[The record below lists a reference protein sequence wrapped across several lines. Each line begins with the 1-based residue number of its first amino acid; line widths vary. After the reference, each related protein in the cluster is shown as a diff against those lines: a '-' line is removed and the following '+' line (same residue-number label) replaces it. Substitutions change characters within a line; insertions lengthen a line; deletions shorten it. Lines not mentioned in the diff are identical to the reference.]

1 MKNLFPEINVNRFK
15 LDVSRKTGFTT
26 LWMATNESPCGY
38 TPLIGWSN
46 IQGLK
51 EFAEMLLD
59 MYRHSL
65 RESERVKKASDCI
78 LQDVFG
84 NKKFSEGYK
93 NV

>member
-1 MKNLFPEINVNRFK
+1 MNRFK
-15 LDVSRKTGFTT
+15 LGISRKAGFVT
-26 LWMATNESPCGY
+26 LWMATNELPCGY

-46 IQGLK
+46 INGLK

-65 RESERVKKASDCI
+65 RENERVRKTSERI
-78 LQDVFG
+78 LQDVFC
-84 NKKFSEGYK
+84 NNQYHEGDN

>member
-1 MKNLFPEINVNRFK
+1 MNRFK
-15 LDVSRKTGFTT
+15 LDISRKTGFTT
-26 LWMATNESPCGY
+26 LWMATKESPCGY

-46 IQGLK
+46 IHGLK

-65 RESERVKKASDCI
+65 RESERAKKTSDRI
-78 LQDVFG
+78 LQNVFC
-84 NKKFSEGYK
+84 NNQFSEGGK

>member
-1 MKNLFPEINVNRFK
+1 MHRFK
-15 LDVSRKTGFTT
+15 LDIFRKTGFTT
-26 LWMATNESPCGY
+26 LWMANEESPCGY

-46 IQGLK
+46 IHGLK

-65 RESERVKKASDCI
+65 RESERVKKVSDCI
-78 LQDVFG
+78 LQDVFCS
-84 NKKFSEGYK
+84 NKFSEGDD